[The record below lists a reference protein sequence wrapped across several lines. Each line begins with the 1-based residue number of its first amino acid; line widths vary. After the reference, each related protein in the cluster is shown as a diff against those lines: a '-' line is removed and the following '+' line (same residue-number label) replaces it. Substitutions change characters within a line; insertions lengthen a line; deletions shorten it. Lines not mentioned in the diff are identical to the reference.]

1 MSGRKKAPSIATLD
15 DCKYVASSNDVEVTV
30 IRSAD
35 GKKSKVTIPLSSTLN
50 ALKDAI
56 NTNQTL
62 GPIKRN
68 QQRLFHLG
76 RELKSGNR
84 SLSALG
90 IGKHNVFSIHLHSL
104 APKTVDLQLSDDG
117 GEKKSSG
124 RRRNK
129 SKVVNNEDG
138 DGVIDLASSGGGDI
152 SRNASNSQRHQQQQQ
167 QQQQREENQQKVVE
181 LLDSDSDDDDDA
193 VEIIETETAPK
204 RRRRT

>member
-138 DGVIDLASSGGGDI
+138 DGVIDLASSSETWPSEGGGNR
-152 SRNASNSQRHQQQQQ
+152 SRNASNRQRQQQ
-167 QQQQREENQQKVVE
+167 QQKVVE